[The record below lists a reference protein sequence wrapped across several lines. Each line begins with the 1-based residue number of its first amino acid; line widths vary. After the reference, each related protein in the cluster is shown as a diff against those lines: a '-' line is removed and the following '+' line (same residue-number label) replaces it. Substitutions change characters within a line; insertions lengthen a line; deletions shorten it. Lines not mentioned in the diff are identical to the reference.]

1 MSQIRFAS
9 PAFLLHIIICLDQ
22 LPFLEPQGIVG
33 LPFISFGLPLLSVC
47 FPHPYQWNVCAT
59 ANLTIQNMGRQVMA
73 WANGDTS
80 YFVLYLRYS
89 PRYEK
94 SPSCL
99 PDRLLSDPPESKSLP
114 FKPTYYSFYT
124 HQAFSESNLSAPL
137 RFWAAKVYHR
147 GLTLWS
153 EMYFLQI
160 LPCHA
165 RVIGKKDRTYKPGR

>member
-9 PAFLLHIIICLDQ
+9 PGFPIIMCLDQ
-22 LPFLEPQGIVG
+22 LPFLEPEGIVG

-47 FPHPYQWNVCAT
+47 FPHPYQWNVCTT
-59 ANLTIQNMGRQVMA
+59 ANLTIQNMGRQVMV

-114 FKPTYYSFYT
+114 FIPTYYSFYT
-124 HQAFSESNLSAPL
+124 NLL
-137 RFWAAKVYHR
+137 
-147 GLTLWS
+147 
-153 EMYFLQI
+153 FLLYSSSIFGIQSVRTAQI
-160 LPCHA
+160 LGCKGLSSWLNTP
-165 RVIGKKDRTYKPGR
+165 V